1 MTSYRQDAN
10 TLLDGFRLL
19 HKVGDPGHD
28 GGAVVAG
35 PVTEEALHLLKIFLV
50 SNLQCKRLNSNAM
63 IIHLAKAKALTG
75 VASSDES
82 RIEAVGHVAPPLN
95 ECLKIR

>member
-50 SNLQCKRLNSNAM
+50 KTYNVRYDSIA
-63 IIHLAKAKALTG
+63 T
-75 VASSDES
+75 
-82 RIEAVGHVAPPLN
+82 VG
-95 ECLKIR
+95 EIRVW

>member
-1 MTSYRQDAN
+1 MMSYCQDAN

-28 GGAVVAG
+28 GRAVVAG
-35 PVTEEALHLLKIFLV
+35 PVTEEALHLLKTSLV
-50 SNLQCKRLNSNAM
+50 KNLQCWRCNSNDN
-63 IIHLAKAKALTG
+63 IHLAKTKALTG

-82 RIEAVGHVAPPLN
+82 RIEAVGHVSPPLN
-95 ECLKIR
+95 ESLKIT

>member
-35 PVTEEALHLLKIFLV
+35 PVAEEALHLLKIFLV
-50 SNLQCKRLNSNAM
+50 SNLQCKRLNSNDYSPCKDQGA
-63 IIHLAKAKALTG
+63 H
-75 VASSDES
+75 
-82 RIEAVGHVAPPLN
+82 RRRQP
-95 ECLKIR
+95 R

>member
-50 SNLQCKRLNSNAM
+50 NNLQC
-63 IIHLAKAKALTG
+63 
-75 VASSDES
+75 
-82 RIEAVGHVAPPLN
+82 
-95 ECLKIR
+95 